1 MKIKK
6 RVGVIHGK
14 FQLLHKGHMEYLLEG
29 KRRCDF
35 LYIGITNPD
44 VLLTKEHVTDKNR
57 SNPKSNPFMYY
68 ERMEMIRDALLEE
81 GIKKDEF
88 EIVPF
93 PINIPEL
100 LKFYIPMD
108 ATFFIT
114 IYDEWG
120 WHKYNLLKKMDL
132 IIDLMWVREMSERYT
147 SGTEVRN
154 LIANNKEWEYLVP
167 NSVVKYIKEKEL
179 DKRIHRIFNDK
190 NK

>member
-1 MKIKK
+1 MKTKK
-6 RVGVIHGK
+6 RIGVIHGK
-14 FQLLHKGHMEYLLEG
+14 FQVLHKGHIEYLLEG
-29 KRRCDF
+29 KKRCDF

-44 VLLTKEHVTDKNR
+44 LYLIKEHVADKNR

-81 GIKKDEF
+81 GIKREEF

-93 PINIPEL
+93 PINNPEL
-100 LKFYIPMD
+100 IKFYVPIT

-120 WHKYNLLKKMDL
+120 WYKHNLLTKMEL
-132 IIDLMWVREMSERYT
+132 AVDLMWVRNMSERFT

-154 LIANNKEWEYLVP
+154 LIAKDNEWEHLVP
-167 NSVVKYIKEKEL
+167 NTVVRYMKKNKL
-179 DKRIHRIFNDK
+179 DKRILGIFNDK